1 MADVLF
7 NEKFDEFIDR
17 QNYPI
22 YKNKEA
28 NNQKKNQ
35 NENIT
40 KLKTDINESQI
51 PFETNYSIYNK
62 FENSVLKNYQKNAKL
77 FKNIDCLKEGLVN
90 EVNLRQFLTKH
101 NNYSNSE
108 ADELIHYLNLD
119 KNKQLNYNN
128 FYKKLENFSN
138 LKNEAE
144 KRQLSHVSVLPV
156 IDPRILLDN
165 FNNSKLK
172 NKAQIGNNFEFENGF
187 LNSFF
192 IEKSVQI

>member
-1 MADVLF
+1 MADVIF

-22 YKNKEA
+22 YKNKET
-28 NNQKKNQ
+28 NNQKTNQ
-35 NENIT
+35 KENI
-40 KLKTDINESQI
+40 KNIKNDINETQI
-51 PFETNYSIYNK
+51 PFETNYSNFNK

-90 EVNLRQFLTKH
+90 EVNLRLFLTKR
-101 NNYSNSE
+101 NNYTNSE
-108 ADELIHYLNLD
+108 ADELIHHLNLD
-119 KNKQLNYNN
+119 KNKQLNYRN
-128 FYKKLENFSN
+128 FYKKLENISN

-144 KRQLSHVSVLPV
+144 KRQLSHASVLPV

-165 FNNSKLK
+165 FNFSKLK
-172 NKAQIGNNFEFENGF
+172 KKAQIGNYSETANCF

-192 IEKSVQI
+192 IQKSVQI